1 MSNVLCIEPMKINK
15 IPEGKEDLFPS
26 ICASGEYFAQIKK
39 DGYWY
44 QYEKQEDQAYLWS
57 RTVSKKTGML
67 AEKGANVPHIMNALD
82 ILPPGTVIIGEIYY
96 PGKTSKDVTPIM
108 GSLPEKAIERQRN
121 EYGPLHFYIHDCIYF
136 NNMNLIEVGAY
147 NRYKILEAI
156 VNKFNLCS
164 YPFIELAKIVEENI
178 QEECIAALEAGEEG
192 MVLKKKTAHYAPGK
206 RPVWDTIKI
215 KKTDTCDAICI
226 GSCEPTKY
234 YNGKLPIGPNYAVYD
249 ADGQLDQVKSCRRDN
264 EAIQWPYWIIEE
276 YSQFTND
283 GSPRELISERRIPVG
298 EHVIVK
304 GINFTT
310 VPVTKAYYFGWP
322 TAIRIGA
329 YDENGNLVE
338 IGTISSGLTEKMQE
352 ELKEMPFKYLNK
364 VVELAG
370 MEKNREAH
378 TLRHFHFKQVRE
390 DKDPHECSL
399 ESIFG

>member
-1 MSNVLCIEPMKINK
+1 MKPLCIEPMKINK

-26 ICASGEYFAQIKK
+26 ICASGEYFAQLKK

-136 NNMNLIEVGAY
+136 NNMNLIDVGAY

-234 YNGKLPIGPNYAVYD
+234 YNGKLPIGPNYTVYG
-249 ADGQLDQVKSCRRDN
+249 ANGQVDKEQTARRDN
-264 EAIQWPYWIIEE
+264 EAFQWPYWIIEE
-276 YSQFTND
+276 YSELKDD
-283 GSPRELISERRIPVG
+283 GSPRELLSERRIPVG
-298 EHVIVK
+298 EHAVIR
-304 GINFTT
+304 GINFST

-329 YDENGNLVE
+329 YDENGDIVE

-390 DKDPHECSL
+390 DKDPHECSID
-399 ESIFG
+399 SIFG